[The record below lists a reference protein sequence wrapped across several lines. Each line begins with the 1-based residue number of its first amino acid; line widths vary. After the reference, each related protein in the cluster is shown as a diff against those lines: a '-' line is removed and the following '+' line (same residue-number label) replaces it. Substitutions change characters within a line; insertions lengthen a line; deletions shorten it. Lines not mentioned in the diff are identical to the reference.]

1 LAEDADRSVTRR
13 YELSYY
19 SGNKLSAREVIAPR
33 GNDECPA
40 EMADMCVGTD
50 GLDPDVL
57 RDRVRNFEL
66 MVLPHRDTV
75 HSLAT
80 WLTGNLADAED
91 VVQEVYFRA
100 FRYFDSYQGGN
111 YRLWLL
117 TIVRNTFIT
126 WVKVHRSH
134 QLEFH
139 GDVLAGDAAGSNEP
153 VWGSAPRDP
162 EMLLAQHIDSELLQ
176 HLIQRLPENYRE
188 ALLLREYEDLTYR
201 DIAKVTGVPIGT
213 VMSRLSRARLA
224 LRQLWVREA

>member
-1 LAEDADRSVTRR
+1 
-13 YELSYY
+13 
-19 SGNKLSAREVIAPR
+19 
-33 GNDECPA
+33 

-117 TIVRNTFIT
+117 TVVRNTFISWAKMNRT
-126 WVKVHRSH
+126 SR
-134 QLEFH
+134 LEYY
-139 GDVLAGDAAGSNEP
+139 
-153 VWGSAPRDP
+153 RDP
-162 EMLLAQHIDSELLQ
+162 LADNTSDIDETVWDSTPCDPEVLTMRRADDALLKR
-176 HLIQRLPENYRE
+176 LIQQIP
-188 ALLLREYEDLTYR
+188 
-201 DIAKVTGVPIGT
+201 
-213 VMSRLSRARLA
+213 
-224 LRQLWVREA
+224 

>member
-1 LAEDADRSVTRR
+1 M
-13 YELSYY
+13 
-19 SGNKLSAREVIAPR
+19 G
-33 GNDECPA
+33 
-40 EMADMCVGTD
+40 VGTD

-75 HSLAT
+75 HSLVT
-80 WLTGNLADAED
+80 WLTDNLADAED
-91 VVQEVYFRA
+91 VTQEVYLRV
-100 FRYFDSYQGGN
+100 FRYFGAYQGGN

-117 TIVRNTFIT
+117 TVVRNTFIT
-126 WVKVHRSH
+126 WLKMHRSH
-134 QLEFH
+134 QLEFR
-139 GDVLAGDAAGSNEP
+139 GDVLAGDTARSNEP

-176 HLIQRLPENYRE
+176 RLIQRLPENYRE
-188 ALLLREYEDLTYR
+188 ALLLREYEELTYQ

-224 LRQLWVREA
+224 LRQLWLREA